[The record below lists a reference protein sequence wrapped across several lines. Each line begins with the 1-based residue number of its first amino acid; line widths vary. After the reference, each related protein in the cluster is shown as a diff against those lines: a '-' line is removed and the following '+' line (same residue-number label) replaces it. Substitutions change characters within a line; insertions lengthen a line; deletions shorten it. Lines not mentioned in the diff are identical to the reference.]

1 MDRIKNYQDFKSDR
15 SKAKPQEQ
23 EKPHQK
29 SDTDDKPHR
38 KSDNTPPQ
46 KPAATVTIPGWKTY

>member
-15 SKAKPQEQ
+15 SKYKPQEQ

-46 KPAATVTIPGWKTY
+46 KPAAVSIPNWKTY